1 MDRIIFIYLLFNPN
15 IVLMIRKNNN
25 KRIYILLINNL

>member
-25 KRIYILLINNL
+25 KCIYYVYIIN